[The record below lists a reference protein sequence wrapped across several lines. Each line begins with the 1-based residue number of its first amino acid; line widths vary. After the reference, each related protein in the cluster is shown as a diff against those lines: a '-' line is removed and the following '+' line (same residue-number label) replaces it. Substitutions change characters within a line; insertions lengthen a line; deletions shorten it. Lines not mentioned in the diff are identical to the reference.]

1 MRRLLHIPILHTAA
15 DLGSLAESVKA
26 QYARILGPAGWTW
39 RQQTVEQL
47 WRAIRGRI
55 EALGLD
61 YAKTRV
67 YQDGLPVCGFEL
79 QIVQELAKAGSSNH
93 QLLLDLVD
101 RGATLMGTEDPQ
113 LLVREYQLHQPHG
126 PSTGDRPP
134 SAVVGPEERQAEA
147 EARRI
152 LRARDQFIVKRID
165 ATLERGETGL
175 LFLGAAHRL
184 DAFQSTAIGTETL

>member
-1 MRRLLHIPILHTAA
+1 MRRLIHVPILHTAA

-26 QYARILGPAGWTW
+26 QYAKILGPAGWTW

-61 YAKTRV
+61 YAKTRI

-79 QIVQELAKAGSSNH
+79 QIVQELARAGSSNH

-101 RGATLMGTEDPQ
+101 RGATLMGTEEPQ
-113 LLVREYQLHQPHG
+113 LLVREYQFHQSSAG
-126 PSTGDRPP
+126 RTGVA
-134 SAVVGPEERQAEA
+134 SASADQGPEKARQ
-147 EARRI
+147 
-152 LRARDQFIVKRID
+152 LLVARDDFIAERIK
-165 ATLERGETGL
+165 ATLRPGETGL

-184 DAFQSTAIGTETL
+184 DAFQSTTIAAETL